1 MYDGLTVLVLGACNL
16 NDTVY
21 SLEKNT
27 DHWPRMAANS
37 NGNARRLDP
46 NTPVVHSL
54 EDTLQLVRLCTGELD
69 MPSWIANYID

>member
-1 MYDGLTVLVLGACNL
+1 MYDGLRVLVLGACSL

-27 DHWPRMAANS
+27 DHSPRIRMAMRDVRN
-37 NGNARRLDP
+37 P

-54 EDTLQLVRLCTGELD
+54 QDTLQLVRLCTGELD
-69 MPSWIANYID
+69 MPSWIANHID

>member
-1 MYDGLTVLVLGACNL
+1 MYDGLRVLVLGACNL

-21 SLEKNT
+21 SPEKE
-27 DHWPRMAANS
+27 DGPLAANS
-37 NGNARRLDP
+37 NGNARRLEP

-54 EDTLQLVRLCTGELD
+54 QDTLQLVRLCTGELD